1 MKELSA
7 KHDCSLDELKEKVE
21 ALQQASMKIG
31 EKIYKGTTVL
41 EALCGVPGGVDFATK
56 RRGGAA
62 KLKLSVLQSCSLN
75 ETSFNGVSYH
85 VQNKGSE
92 STIPLLCLFF

>member
-1 MKELSA
+1 MKELNA

-31 EKIYKGTTVL
+31 KKIYKGTTVL

-62 KLKLSVLQSCSLN
+62 KLKLAVLQSK
-75 ETSFNGVSYH
+75 TSFNDVSYH
-85 VQNKGSE
+85 IQNKGPA
-92 STIPLLCLFF
+92 STIPLQTR

>member
-1 MKELSA
+1 
-7 KHDCSLDELKEKVE
+7 
-21 ALQQASMKIG
+21 MKIG
-31 EKIYKGTTVL
+31 KKIYKGTTVL

-62 KLKLSVLQSCSLN
+62 KLKLAVLQS

-92 STIPLLCLFF
+92 STIPLLCLFFQWKMCDGR

>member
-1 MKELSA
+1 
-7 KHDCSLDELKEKVE
+7 
-21 ALQQASMKIG
+21 MKIG

-56 RRGGAA
+56 RRGVAA

-75 ETSFNGVSYH
+75 ETSLMACPTMSRTRDLKVQSLCFVYSFNGKCVT
-85 VQNKGSE
+85 VVD
-92 STIPLLCLFF
+92 L